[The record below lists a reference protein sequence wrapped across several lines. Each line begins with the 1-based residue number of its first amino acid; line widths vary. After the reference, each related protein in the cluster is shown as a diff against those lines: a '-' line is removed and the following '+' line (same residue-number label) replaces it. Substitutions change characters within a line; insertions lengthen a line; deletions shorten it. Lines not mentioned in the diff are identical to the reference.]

1 MATIKPEVLAQ
12 LNPNVILY
20 PCKYFGNGILPLPK
34 SKGYQ
39 YQHGKTVIR
48 SKMDLGLATM
58 RRRSRIAPAEFV
70 LPFRFTGEQKEV
82 FESWPTRP
90 AR

>member
-1 MATIKPEVLAQ
+1 MATVKPEVLAQ

-39 YQHGKTVIR
+39 YQHGKT
-48 SKMDLGLATM
+48 AT
-58 RRRSRIAPAEFV
+58 STPV
-70 LPFRFTGEQKEV
+70 LSLKAAF
-82 FESWPTRP
+82 SSL
-90 AR
+90 

>member
-1 MATIKPEVLAQ
+1 MATVKPEVLAQ

-70 LPFRFTGEQKEV
+70 
-82 FESWPTRP
+82 
-90 AR
+90 